1 MADLRPIL
9 EALAAVAFGVVVV
22 LGMVAMIVAAVA
34 PTMQRLTGD
43 RDEPRLPRK
52 PRVEKGGGR

>member
-1 MADLRPIL
+1 MAEIL
-9 EALAAVAFGVVVV
+9 QTLAGLAFGVVVA

-34 PTMQRLTGD
+34 PTMQRLTDD

-52 PRVEKGGGR
+52 PRRRSRGCGR